1 MSDTRSSYWDNIK
14 GILISLVVFAHFIYD
29 FTDLFVIDIIVFLIY
44 VFHMPAFVFVSGKF
58 THDPPKLKKMVTA
71 LVIFQCLYLL
81 CEFKLLG
88 YIDLLAPA
96 YVCWYLVALIVWRLL
111 AKYLPRKIYLF
122 PALLLLSLLAGFLP
136 DIGNRFGITRILAFF
151 IFFAAGLFCSDETV
165 AKIRKAINPLI
176 GFGILLCGAA
186 GSFVAYTFFN
196 YSKQDMVMMQYSS
209 LEMFTG
215 RLVII
220 VLAFV
225 YIIGLM
231 TAIPDKKSIFT
242 TLGRNSLPVFL
253 IHRAVTFLFS
263 WGVNKAGIT
272 DYKLII
278 ALGIIASAITLA
290 VFGNDAFAN
299 GFDKFLTSADVKDV
313 KFRRF
318 VTGILIAFTTIV
330 FAAVSVADYL
340 GPGTTGDN
348 GMWSVTPAGAAPAS
362 YEDRIYRVC
371 SDARAQDL
379 EDDVRIVFAG
389 DLILLENQVR
399 LAYDEETDSYDF
411 SSMFE
416 YTTDEISSAD
426 LAIGVY
432 EGPSGGEEL
441 GYTTS
446 NYGDGKYLRLNFPDE
461 FAAEVAEAG
470 FDLVTTSNNHILD
483 SGLDAALRTNEVL
496 DEAGL
501 MHIGTY
507 ASEADRQQNRV
518 QIVEV
523 EGMRIAVLAYTFG
536 TNYHDV
542 SEFFDG
548 EYASLTGVI
557 VGADSPY
564 YERSLEIV
572 TDDFEYARSLEPD
585 LILVLPHMGTQ
596 FADAPDEF
604 QTMWRQTF
612 IDLGADIILGDHSHS
627 VQPAFMEEVD
637 GRMTFT
643 AYCPGNYANVYREY
657 DGDASALIEVFIDP
671 DTHEITG
678 GGLIPMWT
686 TAQADGNYRPLP
698 IWDIM
703 TDDDLRSQLT
713 VDDLARVAEVHEH
726 ITGVALGE
734 IMRLDMIEPDY
745 LFDENGFMR
754 RHCDQLEITDEM
766 EGSGFLD
773 SIGNA
778 GSVCFIGDS
787 ITYGTK
793 NGGVP
798 WYEPLEGVI
807 EGTIG
812 SVSYGSWTTL
822 DVINN
827 LHNLQPA
834 DVYVVAIGTNDVR
847 YNNAEVGAATAEDY
861 ITNIETIEQAARD
874 LNPDCT
880 IWFIAPWISFDG
892 DQVSPLPI
900 EEVTARRIEY
910 SEDLEQFCEEHG
922 DNYIDP
928 NPYIEN
934 AVTHAPQTDYLLDW
948 IHPNVRQGVA
958 LYCEAVIMSDGE

>member
-1 MSDTRSSYWDNIK
+1 MSNTRSSYWDNIK
-14 GILISLVVFAHFIYD
+14 GVLICLVVFAHFIYD
-29 FTDLFVIDIIVFLIY
+29 FTDLFVIDTIVFLIY
-44 VFHMPAFVFVSGKF
+44 VFHMPAFVFVSGRF
-58 THDPPKLKKMVTA
+58 THDPPKLKKLVTA

-88 YIDLLAPA
+88 YVDLLAPA

-111 AKYLPRKIYLF
+111 AKYLPRKLWLF
-122 PALLLLSLLAGFLP
+122 PVLVLISLLAGFLP

-151 IFFAAGLFCSDETV
+151 VFFAAGLFCTEKTV
-165 AKIRKAINPLI
+165 EGLRKAVNPLI
-176 GFGILLCGAA
+176 GAGILLCAVA
-186 GSFVAYTFFN
+186 GSLAALVFFN

-209 LEMFTG
+209 LQMFTG

-220 VLAFV
+220 ILAFV
-225 YIIGLM
+225 YIIGIL
-231 TAIPDKKSIFT
+231 TVIPDKKCIFT
-242 TLGRNSLPVFL
+242 VLGRNSLPVFL
-253 IHRAVTFLFS
+253 IHRGLTFIFS
-263 WGVNKAGIT
+263 WGISKAGIT

-278 ALGIIASAITLA
+278 ALGIIATVITL
-290 VFGNDAFAN
+290 VCFGNDTFAKY
-299 GFDKFLTSADVKDV
+299 FDRFLSSADPKDV
-313 KFRRF
+313 KFRKL
-318 VTGILIAFTTIV
+318 VEGILIVFTTII
-330 FAAVSVADYL
+330 FIAVSVTDYL
-340 GPGTTGDN
+340 AMGAGATSEMWPVSGTTQ
-348 GMWSVTPAGAAPAS
+348 A
-362 YEDRIYRVC
+362 EDRIYRIC
-371 SDARAQDL
+371 SDEHAQDL

-411 SSMFE
+411 SDMFE
-416 YTTDEISSAD
+416 YTADEISSAD

-461 FAAEVAEAG
+461 FASAVAEAG

-483 SGLDAALRTNEVL
+483 SGLEAALRTNTVL

-501 MHIGTY
+501 KHIGTY
-507 ASEADRQQNRV
+507 SDEADRQQNRV

-536 TNYHDV
+536 TNYHDI

-557 VGADSPY
+557 AGADSPY
-564 YERSLEIV
+564 YERSLEMV
-572 TDDFEYARSLEPD
+572 QDDFEYCRSLEPD
-585 LILVLPHMGTQ
+585 IIIVLPHMGTQ

-612 IDLGADIILGDHSHS
+612 IELGADIILGDHSHS
-627 VQPAFMEEVD
+627 VQPAFMEEAD

-678 GGLIPMWT
+678 GGIIPMWT
-686 TAQADGNYRPLP
+686 TAQADGNYRPIP
-698 IWDIM
+698 VWDIM
-703 TDDDLRSQLT
+703 TDDELRSGLT

-734 IMRLDMIEPDY
+734 PMRLDMIEPDY

-754 RHCDQLEITDEM
+754 RRCDQLQITAEM
-766 EGSGFLD
+766 EDSEFLD
-773 SIGNA
+773 SITNA
-778 GSVCFIGDS
+778 GSVCFVGDS

-807 EGTIG
+807 GGTIG
-812 SVSYGSWTTL
+812 NVSYGGWTTL
-822 DVINN
+822 DIVNN
-827 LHNLQPA
+827 IHNLQPA
-834 DVYVVAIGTNDVR
+834 DVYVFAIGTNDVR
-847 YNNAEVGAATAEDY
+847 YDSTELGAVTAEDY
-861 ITNIETIEQAARD
+861 ISNIALIEQAVRD
-874 LNPDCT
+874 INPDCT

-910 SEDLEQFCEEHG
+910 SGALEQFCEDHG
-922 DNYIDP
+922 DHFIDP
-928 NPYIEN
+928 NPYIED

-948 IHPNVRQGVA
+948 IHPNVRQGVE
-958 LYCEAVIMSDGE
+958 LYSEAVILAA

>member
-1 MSDTRSSYWDNIK
+1 MSNTRCSYWDNIK
-14 GILISLVVFAHFIYD
+14 GVLICLVVFAHFIYD
-29 FTDLFVIDIIVFLIY
+29 FTDMFVIDTIVFLIY
-44 VFHMPAFVFVSGKF
+44 VFHMPAFVFVSGRF
-58 THDPPKLKKMVTA
+58 THDPPKLKKLVTA
-71 LVIFQCLYLL
+71 LVIFQCIYLL
-81 CEFKLLG
+81 CEFRLLG

-96 YVCWYLVALIVWRLL
+96 YVCWYLAALIVWRLL
-111 AKYLPRKIYLF
+111 AKYLPRKLWLF
-122 PALLLLSLLAGFLP
+122 PVLVLISLLAGFLP

-151 IFFAAGLFCSDETV
+151 VFFAAGLLSTEKTV
-165 AKIRKAINPLI
+165 ERIRKAVNPLI
-176 GFGILLCGAA
+176 GIGILLCAIA
-186 GSFVAYTFFN
+186 GSLVAFVFFN

-209 LEMFTG
+209 LQMFTG

-220 VLAFV
+220 ILAFV
-225 YIIGLM
+225 YIIGML
-231 TAIPDKKSIFT
+231 TVIPDKKSIFT
-242 TLGRNSLPVFL
+242 VLGRNSLPVFL
-253 IHRAVTFLFS
+253 IHRGLTFIFS
-263 WGVNKAGIT
+263 WGISKAGIT

-278 ALGIIASAITLA
+278 ALGIIATVITL
-290 VFGNDAFAN
+290 VCFGNDTFAKY
-299 GFDKFLTSADVKDV
+299 FDRFLSSADPEDV
-313 KFRRF
+313 KFRKL
-318 VTGILIAFTTIV
+318 VEGILIVFTTII
-330 FAAVSVADYL
+330 FIAASVTDYL
-340 GPGTTGDN
+340 AMGAGEASEMWTVSGTTQ
-348 GMWSVTPAGAAPAS
+348 A
-362 YEDRIYRVC
+362 EDRIYRIC
-371 SDARAQDL
+371 SDEHAQNL

-411 SSMFE
+411 SDMFE
-416 YTTDEISSAD
+416 YTADEISSAD

-461 FAAEVAEAG
+461 FASAVAEAG

-483 SGLDAALRTNEVL
+483 SGLEAALRTNTVL

-507 ASEADRQQNRV
+507 SDEADRQQNRV

-536 TNYHDV
+536 TNYHDI

-557 VGADSPY
+557 AGADSPY
-564 YERSLEIV
+564 YERSLEMV
-572 TDDFEYARSLEPD
+572 QDDFEYCRSLEPD
-585 LILVLPHMGTQ
+585 IIIVLPHMGTQ

-627 VQPAFMEEVD
+627 VQPAFMEEAD

-678 GGLIPMWT
+678 GGIIPMWT
-686 TAQADGNYRPLP
+686 TAQADGNYRPIP
-698 IWDIM
+698 VWDIM
-703 TDDDLRSQLT
+703 TDDELRSRLT
-713 VDDLARVAEVHEH
+713 VDDLTRVADVHEH

-734 IMRLDMIEPDY
+734 PMRLDMIEPDY

-754 RHCDQLEITDEM
+754 RYCSQLQITAEM
-766 EGSGFLD
+766 EDSEFLD
-773 SIGNA
+773 SITNA
-778 GSVCFIGDS
+778 GSVCFVGDS

-807 EGTIG
+807 GGTVG
-812 SVSYGSWTTL
+812 NVSYGGWTTL
-822 DVINN
+822 DIINN
-827 LHNLQPA
+827 IHNLQPA
-834 DVYVVAIGTNDVR
+834 DVYVFAIGTNDVR
-847 YNNAEVGAATAEDY
+847 YNNAELGAVTAEDY
-861 ITNIETIEQAARD
+861 INNIGTIEQAVRD
-874 LNPDCT
+874 INPDCT

-900 EEVTARRIEY
+900 EEVNSRRVQY
-910 SEDLEQFCEEHG
+910 SEALEQFCEEHG
-922 DNYIDP
+922 DHYIDP
-928 NPYIEN
+928 NPYIED
-934 AVTHAPQTDYLLDW
+934 AVMHAPQTDYLLDW
-948 IHPNVRQGVA
+948 IHPNVRQGVE
-958 LYCEAVIMSDGE
+958 LYSEAVILAA

>member
-1 MSDTRSSYWDNIK
+1 MSNTRSSFWDNLK
-14 GILISLVVFAHFIYD
+14 GVLICLVVFAHFIYD

-58 THDPPKLKKMVTA
+58 THDPPKIRKLVTA
-71 LVIFQCLYLL
+71 FVIFQCIYLL
-81 CEFKLLG
+81 CEFQMLG

-111 AKYLPRKIYLF
+111 AKFLPRKLWLL
-122 PALLLLSLLAGFLP
+122 PALILVALLAGFLP
-136 DIGNRFGITRILAFF
+136 DIGNRFGITRILTFF
-151 IFFAAGLFCSDETV
+151 VFFAAGLFCSDETV
-165 AKIRKAINPLI
+165 SKIRKAVNPLI
-176 GFGILLCGAA
+176 GTGILLCAVA
-186 GSFVAYTFFN
+186 GSFVAKVFFD
-196 YSKQDMVMMQYSS
+196 YSKLDMVMMQYSS
-209 LEMFTG
+209 LQMFMG

-225 YIIGLM
+225 YIIGLL
-231 TAIPDKKSIFT
+231 TVIPDKKGIIT
-242 TLGRNSLPVFL
+242 ILGRNSLPVFL
-253 IHRAVTFLFS
+253 IHRVLTFLFS
-263 WGVNKAGIT
+263 WGIVKSGIT
-272 DYKLII
+272 DYRII
-278 ALGIIASAITLA
+278 IVLAVIASAVTLA
-290 VFGNDAFAN
+290 CTGNDAFAKR
-299 GFDKFLTSADVKDV
+299 FDNFLISTDK
-313 KFRRF
+313 KEIRFRRII
-318 VTGILIAFTTIV
+318 TGVLVAFTTLV
-330 FAAVSVADYL
+330 FIAVSVTDYL
-340 GPGTTGDN
+340 APYSGDASGAVTTAN
-348 GMWSVTPAGAAPAS
+348 G
-362 YEDRIYRVC
+362 YEDRIYRICPDSTV
-371 SDARAQDL
+371 QDL

-411 SSMFE
+411 SEMFE
-416 YTTDEISSAD
+416 YTADEISSAD

-461 FAAEVAEAG
+461 FASAVAQAG

-483 SGLDAALRTNEVL
+483 SGIDAAYRTNTVL
-496 DEAGL
+496 NEAGL

-507 ASEADRQQNRV
+507 TSEADRQQNRV

-523 EGMRIAVLAYTFG
+523 SGMRIAVLAYTFG

-548 EYASLTGVI
+548 EYTSLTGVI

-564 YERSLEIV
+564 YDRSLEIV
-572 TDDFEYARSLEPD
+572 EDDFEYCRSLDPD
-585 LILVLPHMGTQ
+585 LIIVLPHMGTQ
-596 FADAPDEF
+596 FADDPDEF

-627 VQPAFMEEVD
+627 VQPAFMEEVG

-686 TAQADGNYRPLP
+686 TAQADGNYRPIP
-698 IWDIM
+698 VWDIM
-703 TDDDLRSQLT
+703 TDDELRSQLT
-713 VDDLARVAEVHEH
+713 VDDMARVAEVHEH

-754 RHCDQLEITDEM
+754 RRCEPLEITPQM
-766 EGSGFLD
+766 EDSAFLQ
-773 SIGNA
+773 SVTNA
-778 GSVCFIGDS
+778 DSVCFIGDS

-798 WYEPLEGVI
+798 WYEPLENEI
-807 EGTIG
+807 SGTIANI
-812 SVSYGSWTTL
+812 SYGGWTTL

-847 YNNAEVGAATAEDY
+847 YNNPAVGAVTAGDY
-861 ITNIETIEQAARD
+861 VSNIAAVEEEIRQIA
-874 LNPDCT
+874 PDST
-880 IWFIAPWISFDG
+880 VWFIAPWISFDG
-892 DQVSPLPI
+892 DQVSPLPV
-900 EEVTARRIEY
+900 EEVTARRIQY
-910 SEDLEQFCEEHG
+910 SEALEQFCEEHG
-922 DNYIDP
+922 DHYIDP
-928 NPYIEN
+928 NPYIED
-934 AVTHAPQTDYLLDW
+934 AVMHAPQTDYLLDW

-958 LYCEAVIMSDGE
+958 LYSEAVIISSDI